1 MQDGCPPKG
10 KGCNAQ
16 KGKKLP
22 NAWLADDECILPNEP
37 NLTLPY
43 LMAYTTTLGIHVTAK
58 ATCRFMKHN
67 VKSWMKVQSEKWPC
81 CPPLIN
87 LHAEARIIGLE
98 GHRFRLLHCCQQRGR
113 FLPNSTARSDAEEE
127 ADTTAE
133 EGSKNAVDESSRL
146 GCSGIR
152 ACLLPF

>member
-1 MQDGCPPKG
+1 MLNRTVCHPTWIQTNKKDNDKSKANDMHDGCPPKG

-58 ATCRFMKHN
+58 GTRFMKHN
-67 VKSWMKVQSEKWPC
+67 VKSWMKVQFERWPC
-81 CPPLIN
+81 CPPLIK
-87 LHAEARIIGLE
+87 AMFSSEK
-98 GHRFRLLHCCQQRGR
+98 FSR
-113 FLPNSTARSDAEEE
+113 FLVTSN
-127 ADTTAE
+127 
-133 EGSKNAVDESSRL
+133 V
-146 GCSGIR
+146 
-152 ACLLPF
+152 